1 MEYTI
6 TIKLKLSKEYK
17 NAIVSSIITEAIEKT
32 DFSPVSDLKEIPQDV
47 KVTVKWLESTLKKC
61 L

>member
-32 DFSPVSDLKEIPQDV
+32 DFSPVSDLKEIPQNV
-47 KVTVKWLESTLKKC
+47 KVTVK
-61 L
+61 